1 VRRLVATGVVLGVAL
16 GGVVTAVR
24 ARLAP
29 SKRPVTSTER
39 PRRRPSG
46 TAVPEGHA
54 ADAPPGLRRRA
65 LDRGPATEVERLR
78 AAWAYVP
85 ELDQPPGDGRRAET
99 AR

>member
-1 VRRLVATGVVLGVAL
+1 VRRLIATLVVLGVAL
-16 GGVVTAVR
+16 GGVVAAVS

-29 SKRPVTSTER
+29 SKRPRTSTER
-39 PRRRPSG
+39 SGSRPSG
-46 TAVPEGHA
+46 TAVPAGHA
-54 ADAPPGLRRRA
+54 ADAPPGHRRRA

-85 ELDQPPGDGRRAET
+85 ELDEPVGDGRRAET